1 MAKRAISDTI
11 LKDRG
16 YEIAR
21 NRNYDGYQRALASMV
36 YNSFEDKTGSRVSV
50 NEQLAEKLH
59 KQLIKKFKRKKFY
72 ARFKEITWAADLAKK
87 ESLSSNNK
95 NVKYLLCLIDISC
108 AGKTF
113 PNAFIEMINE
123 SHCKPNKLWVDQGR
137 EFYNKLMK
145 KSLDNNDILRY
156 STHNEGKSVIAER
169 FIKILKAKIYKKNE
183 IKSYLSYQLVIILFI
198 N

>member
-1 MAKRAISDTI
+1 MDKSCFAHDAAHSYSSVLTKRAISDRI

-16 YEIAR
+16 YETAR

-36 YNSFEDKTGSRVSV
+36 YNSVEDKTGSRVSA

-59 KQLIKKFKRKKFY
+59 KQLIKKFKRKKIY

-87 ESLSSNNK
+87 ESLSSKNK
-95 NVKYLLCLIDISC
+95 NVKYLLCLIDISRE
-108 AGKTF
+108 GKTF

-137 EFYNKLMK
+137 
-145 KSLDNNDILRY
+145 
-156 STHNEGKSVIAER
+156 
-169 FIKILKAKIYKKNE
+169 
-183 IKSYLSYQLVIILFI
+183 
-198 N
+198 